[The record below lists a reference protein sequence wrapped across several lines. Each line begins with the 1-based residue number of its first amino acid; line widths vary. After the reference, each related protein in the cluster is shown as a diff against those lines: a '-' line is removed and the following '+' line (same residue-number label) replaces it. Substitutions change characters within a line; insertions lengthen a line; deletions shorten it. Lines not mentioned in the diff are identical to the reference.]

1 MENKEMIKVE
11 GVSKIFEI
19 GTKERM
25 TLLSTI
31 RHKLSGE
38 YPTREVWALK
48 NINFTLKKGEMAV
61 IVGPNGAGKTT
72 LLRILAG
79 IMFPTSG
86 KYEISGQVSCIFDLG
101 IGFNPRFS
109 AIDNVYMY
117 GALLGISRKE
127 VDKKL
132 PEIVEFSEL
141 GDFMG
146 AKLSEFSSGMRSRLA
161 FSTIVQTIK
170 DVVMVDEVL
179 AVGDASFQRKCMA
192 TFENLLNQG
201 KTIIYISHSPS
212 GVKKFCNK
220 ALYINH
226 GNQVAFGGFEEVT
239 EMYANNNGK
248 LQSA

>member
-1 MENKEMIKVE
+1 MENNEIIKVE
-11 GVSKIFEI
+11 GISKRFDI

-25 TLLSTI
+25 TLLATI

-48 NINFTLKKGEMAV
+48 DINFSLKKGEMAV

-79 IMFPTSG
+79 IMVPTFG
-86 KYEISGQVSCIFDLG
+86 KYEIGGQVSCIFDLG
-101 IGFNPRFS
+101 IGFNPKFS

-127 VDKKL
+127 LDKKL
-132 PEIVEFSEL
+132 PDIVEFSEL

-170 DVVMVDEVL
+170 DIIMVDEVL

-201 KTIIYISHSPS
+201 KTIIYISHSPI
-212 GVKKFCNK
+212 GVRKFCNK

-226 GNQVAFGGFEEVT
+226 GRQMAFGNFDEVT
-239 EMYANNNGK
+239 EMYGNNSVK
-248 LQSA
+248 L

>member
-1 MENKEMIKVE
+1 MENNEIIKVE
-11 GVSKIFEI
+11 GLSKRFDI

-25 TLLSTI
+25 TLFSTI

-48 NINFTLKKGEMAV
+48 DINFSLKKGEMAV

-79 IMFPTSG
+79 IMVQTSG
-86 KYEISGQVSCIFDLG
+86 KYEIRGQVSCIFDLG

-109 AIDNVYMY
+109 AIDNIYLY

-127 VDKKL
+127 LDKKL
-132 PEIVEFSEL
+132 PEIVAYSEL

-146 AKLSEFSSGMRSRLA
+146 AKLSEFSSGMKSRLA
-161 FSTIVQTIK
+161 FSTVVQTIK
-170 DVVMVDEVL
+170 DIVMIDEVL

-201 KTIIYISHSPS
+201 KTIIYISHSPYS
-212 GVKKFCNK
+212 VRKFCNK

-226 GNQVAFGGFEEVT
+226 GRQVAFGNFNEVT
-239 EMYANNNGK
+239 EMYGDNSAK
-248 LQSA
+248 L